1 MNNLSKS
8 LLKLGFKNNFGSNYY
23 ELVTEPIKDKF
34 DNYEYIRVGIHI
46 NNLIQL
52 SVHRYGFF
60 YYPNGKYTRERM
72 VITVTI
78 SELIMYLKHFG
89 IDLESSDN
97 QDFGSCS

>member
-46 NNLIQL
+46 NNLIRL

-60 YYPNGKYTRERM
+60 YYPNGKYVKERM
-72 VITVTI
+72 VVVCTNT
-78 SELIMYLKHFG
+78 ELVMFLRHFG

-97 QDFGSCS
+97 QDFRSRS